1 MSQKTTKAKK
11 KKHVKPLRRAQ
22 HWGAQVLPMAGKLL
36 AITIATV
43 VVGLMFSALQMIES
57 LWLRALITLAIWLNS
72 EKVRKEYEGQIGKTE
87 E

>member
-22 HWGAQVLPMAGKLL
+22 RWGGQVLPMAGKLL
-36 AITIATV
+36 AITLASV

-57 LWLRALITLAIWLNS
+57 LWLRALISLAILSGVLLMHFS
-72 EKVRKEYEGQIGKTE
+72 EGL
-87 E
+87 